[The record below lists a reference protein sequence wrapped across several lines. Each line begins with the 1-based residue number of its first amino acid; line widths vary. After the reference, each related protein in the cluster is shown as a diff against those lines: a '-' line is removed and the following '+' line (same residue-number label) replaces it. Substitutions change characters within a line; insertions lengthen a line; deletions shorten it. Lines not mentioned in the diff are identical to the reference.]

1 MRVAERHQDLYEQ
14 VLCGS
19 IGSSRPRVVIVGHTA
34 ALSGGELALARL
46 APSLSD
52 HAEIHVILAEDGP
65 LRDRLESE
73 GISVEILSLSERARA
88 MRKDSVTR
96 RGLSAVVAIDTAR
109 YVWKLRRRLRSLR
122 PDIVHTN
129 TLKAALYGGL
139 SARAAGVPVV
149 IWHVRD
155 RISEDYLPPT
165 AVRLVRSARRLLA
178 DGVIANSEATL
189 HTLAPGGVRSAVI
202 ASPLEQSITPRT
214 HRVPGPLVVGMVGRL
229 APWKGQLL
237 FVDAFADAFGD
248 GDERG
253 VIVGAALFGE
263 EDYEQSVK
271 ERIDARGMGDRISL
285 LGFRSD
291 VGAEL
296 HELDILVHCSV
307 TPEPFGQVVVE
318 GMAAGL
324 PVIAAGAG
332 GPAEIITD
340 GVDGILYPMGDRD
353 SLVRALREVASSR
366 RLREVLGAAAAKSA
380 QRYAAPA
387 VAERVASFYREMLH
401 GA

>member
-1 MRVAERHQDLYEQ
+1 M
-14 VLCGS
+14 
-19 IGSSRPRVVIVGHTA
+19 
-34 ALSGGELALARL
+34 
-46 APSLSD
+46 
-52 HAEIHVILAEDGP
+52 
-65 LRDRLESE
+65 
-73 GISVEILSLSERARA
+73 
-88 MRKDSVTR
+88 
-96 RGLSAVVAIDTAR
+96 
-109 YVWKLRRRLRSLR
+109 
-122 PDIVHTN
+122 
-129 TLKAALYGGL
+129 
-139 SARAAGVPVV
+139 
-149 IWHVRD
+149 
-155 RISEDYLPPT
+155 
-165 AVRLVRSARRLLA
+165 
-178 DGVIANSEATL
+178 
-189 HTLAPGGVRSAVI
+189 
-202 ASPLEQSITPRT
+202 
-214 HRVPGPLVVGMVGRL
+214 
-229 APWKGQLL
+229 
-237 FVDAFADAFGD
+237 DAFADAFGD

-263 EDYEQSVK
+263 EDYEQTVK

-296 HELDILVHCSV
+296 QELDILVHCSV

-332 GPAEIITD
+332 GPVEIITD